1 MESQDCNAKVH
12 SRDGM
17 AHDFFGSVRVGE
29 EMYGST
35 VQPPTTFFF
44 CRNFPL
50 RDKCPSANMSLARRC
65 SGFPGRILMD
75 IVLCR
80 SVGKACAWHKRGICE
95 CASQSSVFLV
105 HKALG

>member
-44 CRNFPL
+44 AAIFLSVTSVPPL
-50 RDKCPSANMSLARRC
+50 TC
-65 SGFPGRILMD
+65 
-75 IVLCR
+75 
-80 SVGKACAWHKRGICE
+80 H
-95 CASQSSVFLV
+95 
-105 HKALG
+105 